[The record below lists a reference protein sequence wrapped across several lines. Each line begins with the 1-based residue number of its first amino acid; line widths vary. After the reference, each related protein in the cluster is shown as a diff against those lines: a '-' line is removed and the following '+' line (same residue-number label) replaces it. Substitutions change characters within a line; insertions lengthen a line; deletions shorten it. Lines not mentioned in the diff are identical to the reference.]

1 MAMCIL
7 KYNGISEFPTYRTSG
22 LHYRQAVPTMGWYE
36 DSRRTAQNRH
46 PVASIQYPASTVVSS
61 WGPQQVGHIQPQ
73 LASVARRALKGTVD
87 QLRNAVL
94 CGIGGVLEDTHNM
107 FAPLPFPSPISISIR
122 SRLLNYD
129 FLPGLAKVSPSRC
142 PIDPDSV
149 SPGQEIN

>member
-7 KYNGISEFPTYRTSG
+7 KYNGISEFPTYRTPG
-22 LHYRQAVPTMGWYE
+22 LHYRKTVPSMGWCE
-36 DSRRTAQNRH
+36 GSGRTAQNRH

-94 CGIGGVLEDTHNM
+94 CGIGGVLEDTQTNTQSVAT
-107 FAPLPFPSPISISIR
+107 FRCLAPS
-122 SRLLNYD
+122 
-129 FLPGLAKVSPSRC
+129 C
-142 PIDPDSV
+142 PRETNCLSCVKWCMATLFGHPLWLQLQWKFVVAI
-149 SPGQEIN
+149 